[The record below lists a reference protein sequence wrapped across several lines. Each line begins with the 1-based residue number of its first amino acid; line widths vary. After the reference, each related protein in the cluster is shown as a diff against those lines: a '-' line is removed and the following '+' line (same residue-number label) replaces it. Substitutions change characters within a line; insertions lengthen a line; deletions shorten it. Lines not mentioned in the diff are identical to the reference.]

1 MSLETITTYTESFS
15 NIKTEDELYSVLLEL
30 ARQIKTD
37 GTIRSKQHFIYGCQA
52 NAWLNATKKDGVW
65 IFSFDSESALIKGVG
80 KIVIDTFNGLSTE
93 NILKIKFHNF
103 KSLAA
108 KLNFER
114 QKSLQILINQIHT
127 LVNQGDTQ

>member
-1 MSLETITTYTESFS
+1 MSLETIHSYTEKFS
-15 NIKTEDELYSVLLEL
+15 NIKTEEELYSVLLDL
-30 ARQIKTD
+30 ARQVKLD
-37 GTIRSKQHFIYGCQA
+37 GSIRSKQHFIYGCQA
-52 NAWLNATKKDGVW
+52 NAWLKATKKDDVW

-80 KIVIDTFNGLSTE
+80 KIVMDTFNGLSADD
-93 NILKIKFHNF
+93 ILKIKFHSF
-103 KSLAA
+103 KGLAA